1 MEVEQISKLVD
12 KLGEAL
18 AIESIAK
25 TKLTRDYQEFIKQ
38 IQRYLTISNKV
49 SLDIKINDSLKLH
62 VTRDS
67 SQVCCGNFTREKFNA
82 LTEAFSEIVNDEIT
96 LCDTYCKLY

>member
-1 MEVEQISKLVD
+1 MEINEVSKLVD

-25 TKLTRDYQEFIKQ
+25 TKLTRDYQEFVKQ

-67 SQVCCGNFTREKFNA
+67 SQVQCGNFTREKFNA
-82 LTEAFSEIVNDEIT
+82 LIEEFSEIVNSEIT
-96 LCDTYCKLY
+96 LSNTYSKLY